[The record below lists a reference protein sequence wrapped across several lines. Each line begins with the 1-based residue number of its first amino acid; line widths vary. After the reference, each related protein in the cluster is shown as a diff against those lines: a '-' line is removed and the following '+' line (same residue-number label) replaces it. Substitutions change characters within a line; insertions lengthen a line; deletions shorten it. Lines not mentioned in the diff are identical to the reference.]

1 MHQGSPGQQL
11 GLAPVVGGFVVIIV
25 AFGDGGIGCLFVFQ
39 LVYLTF

>member
-25 AFGDGGIGCLFVFQ
+25 AFGDGGIGLFVCLSFSW
-39 LVYLTF
+39 FI